1 MIKLSYVRI
10 RGPIS
15 FDGEGSVDEFFAD
28 RGADLETDGLVLRIS
43 KGGRT
48 HVLPFTRVADSW
60 QMNAHF
66 QKAVVAMTPSID
78 SKMRGTKKSTPPS
91 E

>member
-1 MIKLSYVRI
+1 MTKLSYVRI
-10 RGPIS
+10 EVRIS
-15 FDGEGSVDEFFAD
+15 FDGDGSVDEFFFD
-28 RGADLETDGLVLRIS
+28 RGADIETDGMVLRIS

-48 HVLPFTRVADSW
+48 HLLPFTRVVDSW
-60 QMNAHF
+60 EMNAHF

-78 SKMRGTKKSTPPS
+78 SKMRGTKKSAPPS